1 MDSEDKFSASLT
13 DRTVYIIG
21 PRKLQNQLL
30 SQFLT
35 HQAGVICIADEDFE
49 GVSNS
54 ILKKSSKPGLFLRD
68 CLDTTLE
75 AFLNEIKPY
84 QDTILKGHYLALFNM
99 RVDSGHEDRALD
111 RGVRGF
117 FFEQDSPELILKG
130 IRAIFANELWVSREI
145 LTKAIL
151 ETREREEIHKTEP
164 SLLTARET
172 EILTL
177 IAAGTKNEQ
186 IADQLCIS
194 PHTVRTHIYNIFKK
208 INVPNR
214 LQAALW
220 AVQNL

>member
-1 MDSEDKFSASLT
+1 MNSGNRFSATLT

-30 SQFLT
+30 VQFLNHEADVT
-35 HQAGVICIADEDFE
+35 CIAGENFDTVF
-49 GVSNS
+49 NPPP
-54 ILKKSSKPGLFLRD
+54 SKASLPSLFLWD
-68 CLDTTLE
+68 CLNINLD
-75 AFLNEIKPY
+75 AFLFEIKPY
-84 QDTILKGHYLALFNM
+84 HDTVLEGQYIALFNM
-99 RVDSGHEDRALD
+99 SMDSGHEEKALE

-117 FFEQDSPELILKG
+117 FFGHDTPEQILKG

-151 ETREREEIHKTEP
+151 ETREKEETLKTEP
-164 SLLTARET
+164 SLLTAREI

-177 IAAGTKNEQ
+177 IAAGIKNEQ
-186 IADQLCIS
+186 IADQLYIS

-220 AVQNL
+220 AVKNL

>member
-1 MDSEDKFSASLT
+1 MNSEDRFSATLS
-13 DRTVYIIG
+13 DRTVYIVG

-30 SQFLT
+30 VQFLN
-35 HQAGVICIADEDFE
+35 HEAGVTCIAGENFDTIFNPPPTKA
-49 GVSNS
+49 SLPN
-54 ILKKSSKPGLFLRD
+54 LFLWD
-68 CLDTTLE
+68 CLDINLD
-75 AFLNEIKPY
+75 AFLSEIKPNH
-84 QDTILKGHYLALFNM
+84 DTVLEGQYLALFNM
-99 RVDSGHEDRALD
+99 RMDSGHEEKALE

-117 FFEQDSPELILKG
+117 FFEHDTPEQILKG
-130 IRAIFANELWVSREI
+130 IRAVFANELWVSREI

-151 ETREREEIHKTEP
+151 ETRQREETLKTEP
-164 SLLTARET
+164 SLLTAREI

-177 IAAGTKNEQ
+177 IAVGTKNEQ

-220 AVQNL
+220 AAQNL